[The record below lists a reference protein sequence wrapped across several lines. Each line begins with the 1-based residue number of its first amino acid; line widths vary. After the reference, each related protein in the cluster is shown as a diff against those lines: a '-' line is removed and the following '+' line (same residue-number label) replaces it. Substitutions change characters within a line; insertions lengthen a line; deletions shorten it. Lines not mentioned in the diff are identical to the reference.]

1 MYATP
6 CLSMD
11 NYYDILGL
19 NSSATFEEIRR
30 AYRILA
36 RRYHPDVNPGKTSEE
51 KFKRIAQAH
60 QVLSDQEKRKVY
72 DVDLEAFLRTRG
84 SSAGTQAYERAQQRY
99 EGARRRFYEQ
109 KHQNFGKVK
118 PAGPDTET
126 TETHRERPRPTKSA
140 ADPFSGIK
148 KSFQSFIKFLN
159 TPVGPKSR
167 ATRPEPQ
174 RPSKSG
180 TMARPVQNEEPAR
193 ERSAPSGVLKISVVE
208 VSVTI
213 KDAIYGI
220 KKAVEIAEPE
230 GIRKTSVTIPPGVRN
245 GSVVHLRSKTH
256 EDLVII
262 VRVAAHPFLSVQP
275 KGLVAEIPISLG
287 EAINGASITVP
298 TLDEPMIVKVPPG
311 SSSGTEI
318 RLKEKGIVH
327 RDNSRGDLFIRLM
340 IKVPDSSTAVGIKE
354 KSSELDMYYSAP
366 VRQHFPKTL
375 LEL

>member
-1 MYATP
+1 MLYP
-6 CLSMD
+6 DME
-11 NYYDILGL
+11 NYYEILGL

-60 QVLSDQEKRKVY
+60 QVLSDQEKRKAY
-72 DVDLEAFLRTRG
+72 DVDLEAHFRTKG
-84 SSAGTQAYERAQQRY
+84 SAGTQAYQRAQQRY
-99 EGARRRFYEQ
+99 DGARKRFYEQ
-109 KHQNFGKVK
+109 KHQNFGKVQ
-118 PAGPDTET
+118 PAGPDAQVSEPKD
-126 TETHRERPRPTKSA
+126 ERVRSTRPA
-140 ADPFSGIK
+140 ADPFGGVK
-148 KSFQSFIKFLN
+148 KTVQSFIKFLN
-159 TPVGPKSR
+159 TPVGKKPR
-167 ATRPEPQ
+167 ATRTEQ
-174 RPSKSG
+174 RTHSKSG
-180 TMARPVQNEEPAR
+180 SMAKPVQNEEPRR
-193 ERSAPSGVLKISVVE
+193 EKADPSGVLKISVVE

-220 KKAVEIAEPE
+220 KKTVEIQEPE
-230 GIRKTSVTIPPGVRN
+230 GVRKTSVTIPSGVRN
-245 GSVVHLRSKTH
+245 GSVVHLRSRTQ

-275 KGLVAEIPISLG
+275 KGLVAEVPISVG

-298 TLDEPMIVKVPPG
+298 TLDEPMIVKVPPA

-327 RDNSRGDLFIRLM
+327 RDGSRGDLFIRLM
-340 IKVPDSSTAVGIKE
+340 IKVPDASTAVGIKE
-354 KSSELDMYYSAP
+354 KSSELDMYYGAP
-366 VRQHFPKTL
+366 VRQHFPKNL